1 MFKEFRNFAMSGNVV
16 DLAIGVII
24 GAAFGAIVSS
34 LVNDIIMP
42 IIGFATGG
50 MDFSSFVYT
59 LAPAR
64 LGPDGAEIAAVTI
77 NYGKFINY
85 VLTFVIIAFALFSVV
100 KGMNQMRKAE
110 TAAPDAPPE
119 LSGEEKLLTE
129 IRDLI
134 RAKM

>member
-42 IIGFATGG
+42 IIGFASGG

-85 VLTFVIIAFALFSVV
+85 VLTFV

-119 LSGEEKLLTE
+119 LSAEEKLLTE

>member
-1 MFKEFRNFAMSGNVV
+1 MFKEFRDFAMRGNVV

-50 MDFSSFVYT
+50 MDFSRFVYT

-64 LGPDGAEIAAVTI
+64 PGPDGAELAAVTI
-77 NYGKFINY
+77 NYGKFVNY
-85 VLTFVIIAFALFSVV
+85 VLTFVIIAFALFVVV
-100 KGMNQMRKAE
+100 KGMNQLRKAE
-110 TAAPDAPPE
+110 APAPDAPPE
-119 LSGEEKLLTE
+119 PSGEEKLLTE